1 MGALKFLVTIAFKF
15 KSIFYGII
23 LFFREIKVLFSGGL
37 VESTTTLPKSI
48 IPAINSIRI
57 WFLYVKEN
65 LSTFITIIIV
75 IFVIIILWNYFFK
88 KDENIENWN
97 YFSNSFLIGLKYNN
111 ASMAPEFAQPK
122 PSRMYS
128 IEVEAISPA
137 NRDTIITPINKTR

>member
-1 MGALKFLVTIAFKF
+1 MGSLKFLGTIAFKF

-48 IPAINSIRI
+48 ISAINSIRI

-88 KDENIENWN
+88 KDKKDENIEN
-97 YFSNSFLIGLKYNN
+97 
-111 ASMAPEFAQPK
+111 
-122 PSRMYS
+122 
-128 IEVEAISPA
+128 
-137 NRDTIITPINKTR
+137 

>member
-57 WFLYVKEN
+57 WFLYVKDHLPE
-65 LSTFITIIIV
+65 FITIIIIAIV
-75 IFVIIILWNYFFK
+75 IFVLWNYFFK
-88 KDENIENWN
+88 KDENIEN
-97 YFSNSFLIGLKYNN
+97 
-111 ASMAPEFAQPK
+111 
-122 PSRMYS
+122 
-128 IEVEAISPA
+128 
-137 NRDTIITPINKTR
+137 